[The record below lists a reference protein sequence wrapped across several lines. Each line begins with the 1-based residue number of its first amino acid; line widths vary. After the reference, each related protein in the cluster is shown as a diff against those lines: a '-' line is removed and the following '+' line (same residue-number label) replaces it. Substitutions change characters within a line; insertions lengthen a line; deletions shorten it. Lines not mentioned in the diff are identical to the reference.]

1 MAVPFWW
8 FEDDVSTLLKT
19 ARKYDILVLVVGDAH
34 IELYYVPAV
43 AVFLVDVAPS
53 PPPVSEIKR
62 NKAVLRPPAIFCP
75 LLILANE
82 L

>member
-8 FEDDVSTLLKT
+8 LEDDISTLLKT
-19 ARKYDILVLVVGDAH
+19 TRKYDIVVVEVVGDAH

-53 PPPVSEIKR
+53 LPPVREIKT
-62 NKAVLRPPAIFCP
+62 
-75 LLILANE
+75 
-82 L
+82 